1 MRAVKPAVSKGVK
14 AHRIAFLAALSI
26 AVLTGG
32 CSQKTETPQQ
42 HLSKANVAF
51 EKGQFVEA
59 EQEYREVLRVAPN
72 DSVAQRQ
79 LGLLYYE
86 QGQAR
91 QALPLLKRASDAE
104 PDNLELKSKLVRTYL
119 AGSELQPA
127 RDLAQQIVEKQPG
140 QDDAIILLADAG
152 IRLNQVDDTRKFLDS
167 IREQDKQRAGYHVA
181 QGILFLAEK
190 QESGAENEFNSAI
203 KADPKFAPAHSGL
216 AAIRWAHKDLK
227 GAEQEFRASAELSPK
242 RSPLRLQLPDFLI
255 RTGQVAEAK
264 NLLDQISTEFPDYLP
279 ARVYQMRIACTEK
292 QDDK

>member
-1 MRAVKPAVSKGVK
+1 M
-14 AHRIAFLAALSI
+14 LA
-26 AVLTGG
+26 GG

-59 EQEYREVLRVAPN
+59 EQEYREVLRVAAN

-119 AGSELQPA
+119 AGSELQSA

-140 QDDAIILLADAG
+140 QDDAMLLLADAG

-181 QGILFLAEK
+181 QGILLLAEK
-190 QESGAENEFNSAI
+190 GRRSGSKTNSIGREGGPKICSGA
-203 KADPKFAPAHSGL
+203 
-216 AAIRWAHKDLK
+216 
-227 GAEQEFRASAELSPK
+227 
-242 RSPLRLQLPDFLI
+242 
-255 RTGQVAEAK
+255 
-264 NLLDQISTEFPDYLP
+264 
-279 ARVYQMRIACTEK
+279 
-292 QDDK
+292 